1 MTLARLGRLTSL
13 LAAPMLVAL
22 PSMGEASPGLD
33 AGGPDQIALA
43 SDGMR
48 CGSRLVGIGD
58 SKSEVVV
65 KCGRA
70 AYEDER
76 YEERRDRDG
85 RRYVVR
91 VDDWTYN
98 LGKGTFLRHL
108 TFENGSLRYIRAGA
122 PVE

>member
-1 MTLARLGRLTSL
+1 MGFTRLRRLALL

-22 PSMGEASPGLD
+22 PSLGAASPTPD
-33 AGGPDQIALA
+33 AAKRHQIAL
-43 SDGMR
+43 SNDGMR
-48 CGSRLVGIGD
+48 CGSRLVLLGD
-58 SKSEVVV
+58 SKGEVIA

-76 YEERRDRDG
+76 YEERRDQQG

-91 VDDWTYN
+91 VDEWMYN
-98 LGKGTFLRHL
+98 LGKGSFLRHL
-108 TFENGSLRYIRAGA
+108 TFEDGWLREIRAGA